1 MTAAALRRAS
11 HQVMIGELPLGGGAP
26 IAIQAE
32 VTASADALGEI
43 ETLAAAECS
52 LVRVAVSSADG
63 AGALP
68 SIVAG
73 SPLPVIADAGFQRW
87 RLLSALD
94 TSCAAVRVNPG
105 DIEEFAETAGHLVT
119 AGIPVHIGIT
129 ARALDWRLLA
139 EYGRATPEALVEAAV
154 QTCALFEA
162 YGFGDLTLSMQH
174 ADPLVMASAYRQLA
188 RRVDYPLHLE
198 VAGDATTAA
207 RRRQLR
213 LVFGFLLKE
222 GIGDSVRVALSGSP
236 VEEVQAA
243 KRILAEL
250 HVT

>member
-1 MTAAALRRAS
+1 MTAALRRAS
-11 HQVMIGELPLGGGAP
+11 RQVMVGGLPVGGGAP
-26 IAIQAE
+26 VAVQAK
-32 VTASADALGEI
+32 VISSAEALGQI
-43 ETLAAAECS
+43 ETLADAGCA

-73 SPLPVIADAGFQRW
+73 SPLPVVADAGFQRW

-94 TSCAAVRVNPG
+94 ASCAAVRVNPG
-105 DIEEFAETAGHLVT
+105 DIEEFAETVEGLVT
-119 AGIPVHIGIT
+119 AGIPVHVGVT
-129 ARALDWRLLA
+129 ARALDWRLVA
-139 EYGRATPEALVEAAV
+139 EYGRATPEALAEAAA

-162 YGFGDLTLSMQH
+162 HDFRDLTVSVH
-174 ADPLVMASAYRQLA
+174 HTDPLVMASAYRQLA

-222 GIGDSVRVALSGSP
+222 GIGDSVRVSLSGSP
-236 VEEVQAA
+236 VEEVRAA
-243 KRILAEL
+243 QRILAEL